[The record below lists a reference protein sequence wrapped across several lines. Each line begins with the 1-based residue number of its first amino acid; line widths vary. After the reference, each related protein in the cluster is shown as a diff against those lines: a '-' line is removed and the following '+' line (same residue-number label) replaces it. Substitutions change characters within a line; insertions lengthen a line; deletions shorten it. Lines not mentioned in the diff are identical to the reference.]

1 MARICGGNRAR
12 GGRNGGAMVP
22 RSALAVAAVVVALS
36 AAPVAPDFPVGGF
49 KSQSC
54 MAAVY
59 EALGIW
65 SFYPTAVALVWG
77 MTCAWHLTF

>member
-1 MARICGGNRAR
+1 MGRIR
-12 GGRNGGAMVP
+12 GGYRRWTGSV
-22 RSALAVAAVVVALS
+22 LAVAAVCLVLSVAS
-36 AAPVAPDFPVGGF
+36 VAPDFPVGGF

-77 MTCAWHLTF
+77 MTCALSLNF